1 MARAVVVLPASTGNV
16 TVTTTE
22 TNLLASASAI
32 TAGALTNGVPLTNV
46 DAYAIQVV
54 NTGAT
59 DITLRLYL
67 GVTPNDGLRIQSGV
81 TTTVAAGATWSY
93 QASGNAMGVLAITGQ
108 TGASTTTVRASI
120 RCVEYP

>member
-1 MARAVVVLPASTGNV
+1 MARVVNVLPASTGNV

-22 TNLLASASAI
+22 TNLLAPASAI

-54 NTGAT
+54 NNGAV
-59 DITLRLYL
+59 DITLRIYL
-67 GVTPNDGLRIQSGV
+67 GVTANDGLRVQSGV
-81 TTTVAAGATWSY
+81 TTTLAAGATWSY
-93 QASGNAMGVLAITGQ
+93 QVTGNAMGAIAVTGQ